1 MFDELVKR
9 PITGLLTVAGSVL
22 LAPVLLPAVARITRP
37 ITKAVL
43 HLYFDLVHEVHEG
56 MTEYQLYRRRKKKP
70 GALATHALAE
80 GAQELLVEE
89 VETEAEESATGAII
103 EALGEVL

>member
-1 MFDELVKR
+1 MFDELLKR

-37 ITKAVL
+37 MAKAVL
-43 HLYFDLVHEVHEG
+43 RVYFDLVNDVHEE
-56 MTEYQLYRRRKKKP
+56 MTEYQLYKRRKKKP
-70 GALATHALAE
+70 GALATRALSE
-80 GAQELLVEE
+80 GAQGLLVEE
-89 VETEAEESATGAII
+89 VEIEAEESATEAII

>member
-9 PITGLLTVAGSVL
+9 PITGLLTVAGAVL

-37 ITKAVL
+37 MAKAVL
-43 HLYFDLVHEVHEG
+43 RLYFGLVHDVHEE
-56 MTEYQLYRRRKKKP
+56 MTEYQLYRRCKIKP
-70 GALATHALAE
+70 GALATGALSE
-80 GAQELLVEE
+80 GVQGLLVEE
-89 VETEAEESATGAII
+89 VETEAEESAAEAII